1 MHPMFESLPT
11 GGNVLIQGASR
22 GLGLEFVRQCLASA
36 RVGHV
41 IATCRSPAGAA
52 ALASL
57 AAHEVPGRLAVLP
70 LDVSDEASVAAA
82 AQAAAQTV
90 PRLHLI
96 VNCAGV
102 LHDAASNLRPEKRLL
117 DVRADALARAFAVN
131 AIGPLLM
138 ARHFEP
144 LLAHPERA
152 VFASISARV
161 GSIEDNRLGGWY
173 AYRASKAA
181 QNMYT
186 RTLAIEWA
194 RSRRNV
200 ICVALHPGTTDT
212 DLSRPFQANVPPEK
226 LFTTAHSVGCLLHV
240 IDRLQTTDTG
250 QFFAWDGERIPW

>member
-1 MHPMFESLPT
+1 MRPMFESLPT
-11 GGNVLIQGASR
+11 GGNVLVQGASR
-22 GLGLEFVRQCLASA
+22 GIGLEFVRQALDSA

-41 IATCRSPAGAA
+41 VATCRAPGAA
-52 ALASL
+52 TALDSLLAS
-57 AAHEVPGRLAVLP
+57 AAGRLTVLP
-70 LDVSDEASVAAA
+70 LDVGDESSVAHAA
-82 AQAAAQTV
+82 SAAAQTV
-90 PRLHLI
+90 PRLHLV

-102 LHDAASNLRPEKRLL
+102 LHDVNANLRPEKRLA
-117 DVRADALARAFAVN
+117 DVRAESLARAFAVN
-131 AIGPLLM
+131 AIGPLLV

-173 AYRASKAA
+173 AYRGSKAA

-212 DLSRPFQANVPPEK
+212 DLSRPFQANVPAEK
-226 LFTTAHSVGCLLHV
+226 LFTSAHAVACLLRV
-240 IDRLQTTDTG
+240 IDGLQPDDTG
-250 QFFAWDGERIPW
+250 QFFAWDGARIPW

>member
-1 MHPMFESLPT
+1 MAAMFQSFPT

-22 GLGLEFVRQCLASA
+22 GIGLEFARQCLAEP

-41 IATCRSPAGAA
+41 VATCRTPSSAS
-52 ALASL
+52 ALAML
-57 AAHEVPGRLAVLP
+57 ATTAAGRLTVLP
-70 LDVSDEASVAAA
+70 LDVTDEASISAAA
-82 AQAAAQTV
+82 RTAAQTV
-90 PRLHLI
+90 PRLQMV

-102 LHDAASNLRPEKRLL
+102 LHDAAAGMRPEKRLA
-117 DVRADALARAFAVN
+117 DVQPAALARAFAIN

-138 ARHFEP
+138 ARHLEP
-144 LLAHPERA
+144 LLAHADRA
-152 VFASISARV
+152 VFASLSARV

-212 DLSRPFQANVPPEK
+212 ELSRPFQANVPEAK
-226 LFTTAHSVGCLLHV
+226 LFTVAFAVTAMLGVL
-240 IDRLQTTDTG
+240 DRLQPADTG

>member
-1 MHPMFESLPT
+1 MFESFTP

-36 RVGHV
+36 RVGRV
-41 IATCRSPAGAA
+41 VASCRSPDAATALTALKGAA
-52 ALASL
+52 AD
-57 AAHEVPGRLAVLP
+57 RLAVLP
-70 LDVSDEASVAAA
+70 LDVADEASIAAA
-82 AQAAAQTV
+82 ARSAAQTV
-90 PRLHLI
+90 PRLHLV

-102 LHDAASNLRPEKRLL
+102 LHEATSNLRPEKRLA
-117 DVRADALARAFAVN
+117 DVRPEALVRALAVN
-131 AIGPLLM
+131 AIGPLLV

-152 VFASISARV
+152 VFASLSARV

-186 RTLAIEWA
+186 RTLAIEWT

-212 DLSRPFQANVPPEK
+212 ELSRPFQANVPQGR
-226 LFTTAHSVGCLLHV
+226 LFTTEFAVRSLLHV
-240 IDRLQTTDTG
+240 VDRLQATDTG

>member
-1 MHPMFESLPT
+1 MFESFAA

-22 GLGLEFVRQCLASA
+22 GIGLEFVRQCLAES

-41 IATCRSPAGAA
+41 LATCRSPDQAADLTALAA
-52 ALASL
+52 ATA
-57 AAHEVPGRLAVLP
+57 GRLTVLP
-70 LDVSDEASVAAA
+70 LDVTDEASITAAA
-82 AQAAAQTV
+82 AATARTV
-90 PRLHLI
+90 ARLHLV
-96 VNCAGV
+96 VNCTGV
-102 LHDAASNLRPEKRLL
+102 LHDATRGMRAEKRLA
-117 DVRADALARAFAVN
+117 DVRPQALARAFAVN
-131 AIGPLLM
+131 AIGPLLV

-144 LLAHPERA
+144 LLAHADRA
-152 VFASISARV
+152 VFASLSARV

-186 RTLAIEWA
+186 RTLAVEWA

-212 DLSRPFQANVPPEK
+212 DLSRPFQGNVPEGQ
-226 LFTTAHSVGCLLHV
+226 LFGVKRAVSQLLQV
-240 IDRLQTTDTG
+240 IDRLQPADTG

>member
-1 MHPMFESLPT
+1 MFESFTPD
-11 GGNVLIQGASR
+11 GNVLIQGASR
-22 GLGLEFVRQCLASA
+22 GIGVEFVRQCLAEP

-41 IATCRSPAGAA
+41 VATCRSPDRATE
-52 ALASL
+52 LA
-57 AAHEVPGRLAVLP
+57 RL
-70 LDVSDEASVAAA
+70 
-82 AQAAAQTV
+82 AQAAAGRLSVQAVDVTDEPSIAAAAAATAKTV

-102 LHDAASNLRPEKRLL
+102 LHDDALGLRPEKRLA
-117 DVRADALARAFAVN
+117 DVRPEALARAFAIN
-131 AIGPLLM
+131 AMGPLLM

-152 VFASISARV
+152 VFASLSARV

-173 AYRASKAA
+173 AYRGSKAA

-212 DLSRPFQANVPPEK
+212 ELSRRFQANVPAGK
-226 LFTTAHSVGCLLHV
+226 LFTVDYAVSSLLRV
-240 IDRLQTTDTG
+240 IGRLQPADTG